1 MEQLIEKI
9 VIEGIEFQIIQKPAT
24 LYAGYKADAD
34 NEDVE
39 SSVDTYQLFQAGHKN
54 IKNSLTPDSMLCL
67 SINYKECNHG
77 HNARRSLMHC
87 QETSRMPYDKSEINR
102 SNMEA
107 SKENHRGR

>member
-67 SINYKECNHG
+67 SINYKECKHG
-77 HNARRSLMHC
+77 HNARRFHIHC
-87 QETSRMPYDKSEINR
+87 KETSEINQH
-102 SNMEA
+102 E
-107 SKENHRGR
+107 GLTVI